1 MKHQCRN
8 DRKNRYCP
16 AHCFPFSF
24 AYEKG
29 LPVSPGKPFISLFFY
44 SLSNAV

>member
-1 MKHQCRN
+1 M
-8 DRKNRYCP
+8 YL
-16 AHCFPFSF
+16 FPFSF

>member
-1 MKHQCRN
+1 MKHSCRN
-8 DRKNRYCP
+8 ERKNRYCR

-29 LPVSPGKPFISLFFY
+29 LPVSPGKPFIPLFFY

>member
-1 MKHQCRN
+1 MKHSCRN
-8 DRKNRYCP
+8 DRKNRYCR
-16 AHCFPFSF
+16 AHYFPFSF

-29 LPVSPGKPFISLFFY
+29 LPESSGKPFISLFFY

>member
-1 MKHQCRN
+1 MIFPITL
-8 DRKNRYCP
+8 DITFIFMYL
-16 AHCFPFSF
+16 FPFSF

-29 LPVSPGKPFISLFFY
+29 LPESSGKPFISLFFY

>member
-1 MKHQCRN
+1 MKYSCRN
-8 DRKNRYCP
+8 VRKNLYCRT
-16 AHCFPFSF
+16 HYSSFSF

-29 LPVSPGKPFISLFFY
+29 LPGSPGKPFISLFFY